1 MRYRSLR
8 FFFAL
13 MVLSSSLPSCAFF
26 NWLTGANQEP
36 SPEAEQVEASSEE
49 GLSKSQ
55 EEWEQRITQSSW
67 LVSGEYF
74 RQKKDDPWIVLRL
87 PSLWEKK
94 EQAERQ
100 KSLEERIARLEQE
113 LGKGAPLQPASPWKG
128 LKQKIAL
135 VGLKGE
141 EAERLASELSK
152 SGQVFVVEPPLVE
165 QALREVRL
173 TSAQE
178 SRQVAL
184 TLGEALGVQLVV
196 FVERAERGRKGGTE
210 PEWWLSADLVDGL
223 MGALVGT
230 LRARSLPPGV
240 EPSGS
245 LKADFLNSVPYLAGV
260 ILQMAREHEW
270 MARVVSV
277 EKGKV
282 VIYAGRRSGLVEGDI
297 LQVFSPGFEV
307 VHPTT
312 KMSLGAAPGE
322 YKGKVQVVAFV
333 GQEALVAKPVEGSL
347 PSPNDI
353 VKFDER

>member
-1 MRYRSLR
+1 MRYRSFRSL
-8 FFFAL
+8 FAL
-13 MVLSSSLPSCAFF
+13 ALFSSLLTSCAFF
-26 NWLTGANQEP
+26 NWLTGAKEKNP
-36 SPEAEQVEASSEE
+36 PEAEQVEASAEE
-49 GLSKSQ
+49 GLSESQ
-55 EEWEQRITQSSW
+55 EEWERRITESSF

-74 RQKKDDPWIVLRL
+74 RQKKDEPWVVLRL
-87 PSLWEKK
+87 PSLWERK
-94 EQAERQ
+94 EEAERQ

-113 LGKGAPLQPASPWKG
+113 LGRGALLQPTGPWRG

-135 VGLKGE
+135 VGLHGE
-141 EAERLASELSK
+141 EADRLASELTK
-152 SGQVFVVEPPLVE
+152 SGQVFVVEPSSVE
-165 QALREVRL
+165 QALREARL
-173 TSAQE
+173 TSAQDG
-178 SRQVAL
+178 RQVAL
-184 TLGEALGVQLVV
+184 SLGEALGTQLVV

-210 PEWWLSADLVDGL
+210 PEWWLSVDLVDGL
-223 MGALVGT
+223 MGSLAGT

-260 ILQMAREHEW
+260 ILRIAREHEW

-282 VIYAGRRSGLVEGDI
+282 IIYAGRRSGLVEGDI

-333 GQEALVAKPVEGSL
+333 GQDALVAKPVEGSV
-347 PSPNDI
+347 PSPHDI
-353 VKFDER
+353 VKFDGQ